1 VKELPHSWVCGSGLE
16 ALIKS
21 GKLWRQI
28 TSREEKIKHVN
39 DTQTKKERKKKKKNK
54 GRESESASAEK
65 TKKKKEE
72 EEEEE
77 GGGAGKD
84 QRREEEEE
92 GDDAERSWRQAG
104 IETERELGGKKK
116 EEEEEGAEKESREKK
131 KKKTQKSKPAETP
144 RNSPKHPEIL
154 PKVEWGVVSYR
165 FAYRYEIF
173 RPFRPERNGIYNYVF
188 ISIFLKLLSWRTQ
201 LYSERIK
208 IFYPIFYVSLYTSP
222 ITLSYLLDCV
232 RFFFFYFKS

>member
-1 VKELPHSWVCGSGLE
+1 MTLKP
-16 ALIKS
+16 
-21 GKLWRQI
+21 
-28 TSREEKIKHVN
+28 
-39 DTQTKKERKKKKKNK
+39 KKKGKKKKTKV
-54 GRESESASAEK
+54 ESQRVPRQK
-65 TKKKKEE
+65 KQKKKKE

-131 KKKTQKSKPAETP
+131 KKKNPKKQTGRNTPKFTETP

-232 RFFFFYFKS
+232 RFFFFLF